1 MVDTEEFKYN
11 SKFDFSEFS
20 RLMNKESEDE
30 SVIMLK
36 EQMSQLLTTI
46 EYGQYSGKI
55 SGFISQTVLLEI
67 KS

>member
-1 MVDTEEFKYN
+1 
-11 SKFDFSEFS
+11 
-20 RLMNKESEDE
+20 MNKESEDE